1 VPRFRRQHAQDGLGP
16 AEGSTVQ
23 PSCRPGPAS
32 GFKERKLGAPMWR
45 RFSGN
50 AIAFNG
56 LSALTQLTRLA
67 TDYAGSTQREAL
79 YSQLA
84 QLTGLRELDAP
95 MALQTDGVE
104 AMPATSLHSS

>member
-1 VPRFRRQHAQDGLGP
+1 
-16 AEGSTVQ
+16 
-23 PSCRPGPAS
+23 
-32 GFKERKLGAPMWR
+32 MWR

-50 AIAFNG
+50 AVAFDG

-79 YSQLA
+79 YSQLC

-95 MALQTDGVE
+95 MALQTDGGDYRDSNGALSSSAACE
-104 AMPATSLHSS
+104 LSHSLATTPGRYAAKHIACMLDRTTAPAT